1 MTPEEEQK
9 LRNFRLLGGGSS
21 MELPQQQQ
29 QQPTAP
35 LLGQGAGEQGMS
47 PEILAGLGLG
57 GGIVAGQVGGAP
69 STSMRLSPFA
79 QGIADL
85 DANRLAQQGRP
96 NLIGT
101 PQTTTTTPRVVGPNT
116 PPQYTGPSPARP
128 VPGTQMVPTGQ
139 APAVGSQGGSPA
151 VRPAQVTSVNTVP
164 RGAPLLGKASQ
175 LSRAAGPLALYT
187 LADLGV
193 QQMTGKGISSRVGE
207 GLGGVIGSALY
218 GDTSQPAFTQEELA
232 ASIANNPQQ
241 PIDLGTLE
249 RQSAPAQEADPIR
262 STFTSPNGEVVM
274 ERESGERF
282 NPTADQLQSFNST
295 MQAVSQPTATGMGV
309 GGDEGVVFGG
319 GQAPMSTE
327 ETQAML
333 QERFGAPTISAI
345 QSLPAGQGSGMQTD
359 AQGRMIDPNVDRSD
373 FEQASADLQARIAG
387 RPDFNEPQA
396 SQNVP
401 QDVREAAANP
411 RPTPQQQARLA
422 QWEGSTQGQQM
433 GGAQGLAGTEGLTF
447 DQQISARRQNL
458 AEKKFEYDI
467 VSDAKKA
474 YDSELKS
481 VRESQTE
488 EAKAESSGKGMVR
501 SVTDMKTV
509 MKRAAGRLDQFMSTG
524 MTGKAASFW
533 KGSEADAQEQDF
545 AFLQSNAALNSML
558 ELKRLS
564 PTGSTGFGA
573 LSAPEL
579 KVLQNQFASLDPF
592 TDPELVRKNLVQ
604 FRDRFDSII
613 KDAHA
618 EHKKEYGE
626 EAANRVY
633 GEMLNTDSQQGQT
646 QAPSVNYEGTDFEII
661 PGQ

>member
-29 QQPTAP
+29 QPTAP
-35 LLGQGAGEQGMS
+35 LLGQGASEQGMS

-359 AQGRMIDPNVDRSD
+359 AQGRMIDPNVDRSE
-373 FEQASADLQARIAG
+373 FEQASSDLQARIAG

-422 QWEGSTQGQQM
+422 QWEASTQGQQM
-433 GGAQGLAGTEGLTF
+433 GGVQGLQPSDQFEPREFEIGGQKYIQLSPNYIQPVPQEEAPFEPRTREIGGVTYVEESPGRFKPLPSQGTDTADADTLASIMGDQDRIAFKSEEEAEASNLPAGTK
-447 DQQISARRQNL
+447 I
-458 AEKKFEYDI
+458 
-467 VSDAKKA
+467 
-474 YDSELKS
+474 
-481 VRESQTE
+481 
-488 EAKAESSGKGMVR
+488 
-501 SVTDMKTV
+501 TV
-509 MKRAAGRLDQFMSTG
+509 NGR
-524 MTGKAASFW
+524 
-533 KGSEADAQEQDF
+533 
-545 AFLQSNAALNSML
+545 NA
-558 ELKRLS
+558 
-564 PTGSTGFGA
+564 TI
-573 LSAPEL
+573 
-579 KVLQNQFASLDPF
+579 Q
-592 TDPELVRKNLVQ
+592 
-604 FRDRFDSII
+604 
-613 KDAHA
+613 
-618 EHKKEYGE
+618 
-626 EAANRVY
+626 
-633 GEMLNTDSQQGQT
+633 
-646 QAPSVNYEGTDFEII
+646 
-661 PGQ
+661 